1 MKKTLSLI
9 LLALFLSCGT
19 KTKTKS
25 QSSQEQ
31 TAKDLQKEKD
41 SIARIDSIVLAKTKI
56 ALTDIKEQTKSEDNT
71 SDLETTTTDVIEI
84 ESKDPI
90 YITLSDGRV
99 LNVQNGRITKTLTT
113 TTAKRQSQKIVEQ
126 NKEISERTKEKI
138 DSINFSSAVAETSKE
153 VVKEISEK
161 QTKAEE
167 SKVKKTTIPFW
178 IWLIL
183 ILIILIIIFRKWLL
197 IQFPF
202 LRMFKR
208 NNN

>member
-9 LLALFLSCGT
+9 LLALFISCGT

-56 ALTDIKEQTKSEDNT
+56 ALTDIKEQTKSEDNS
-71 SDLETTTTDVIEI
+71 SDIETTTTDVIEVVT
-84 ESKDPI
+84 KDA
-90 YITLSDGRV
+90 
-99 LNVQNGRITKTLTT
+99 RITKTRTT
-113 TTAKRQSQKIVEQ
+113 TTAKRQSQKIVEK

-153 VVKEISEK
+153 VLKEISEK

-183 ILIILIIIFRKWLL
+183 ILIVLIIIFRKWLL

-202 LRMFKR
+202 LTKIFKL
-208 NNN
+208 

>member
-9 LLALFLSCGT
+9 LLALFISCGT

-56 ALTDIKEQTKSEDNT
+56 ALTDIKEQTKSEDNS
-71 SDLETTTTDVIEI
+71 SDIETTTTDVIEVVT
-84 ESKDPI
+84 KDA
-90 YITLSDGRV
+90 
-99 LNVQNGRITKTLTT
+99 RITKTRTT
-113 TTAKRQSQKIVEQ
+113 TTAKRQSQKIVEK

-153 VVKEISEK
+153 VLKEISEK

-183 ILIILIIIFRKWLL
+183 ILIVLIIIFRKWLL

-202 LRMFKR
+202 LRIFKR